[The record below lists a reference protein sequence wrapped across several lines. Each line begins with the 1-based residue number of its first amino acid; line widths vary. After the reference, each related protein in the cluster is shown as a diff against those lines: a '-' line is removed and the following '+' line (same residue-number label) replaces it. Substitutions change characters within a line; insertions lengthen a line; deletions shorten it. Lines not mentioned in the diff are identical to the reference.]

1 MKNFIFVILF
11 WASVSSLH
19 SQTLFPLNVGDKWRY
34 WEYPTYFR
42 IVENLENTVL
52 SNNKMYYHFSSGAH
66 YRQQG
71 DSVFIF
77 DFSLND
83 EYLIFDFSAEVGDT
97 ITNIQYPYSDTL
109 RIILANKYVGEYWG
123 RHLETWTF
131 FIDEIGFIDDEAAFS
146 IADSLGI
153 VEIWSTWVD
162 ERISGAL
169 INGVTYGNITDVKNE
184 YELPTKYS
192 LEQNYPNPFNPVTT
206 IKYSIPRQANVG
218 ASRDLPVQLKIYDVL
233 GNEIATLVNE
243 QKSPGTY
250 EVSFDGINLSSG
262 IYFYILRAGHYSETK
277 KFVLIK

>member
-66 YRQQG
+66 YRQEG

-109 RIILANKYVGEYWG
+109 RVILTNKYVGEYWG
-123 RHLETWTF
+123 RHLDTWTF

-146 IADSLGI
+146 VADSLGI

-162 ERISGAL
+162 ERISGAV
-169 INGVTYGNITDVKNE
+169 IDGVTYGNITDVKNE
-184 YELPTKYS
+184 YELPKKYS

-233 GNEIATLVNE
+233 GNEIATLAND
-243 QKSPGTY
+243 QKSPGIY
-250 EVSFDGINLSSG
+250 EVTFDGSDFSSG
-262 IYFYILRAGHYSETK
+262 VYFYSFRTSNFTKTK
-277 KFVLIK
+277 KFVLMK